1 MNLKPITLLSTLAS
15 QNLTNIFPN
24 VVIALRIFCTLP
36 VTVSE
41 AERSFSLLSR
51 VKNFLRSTMSEER
64 LTSLGMLA
72 LENDLARSLNFDDV
86 VDDFA
91 NNKSR
96 KVHL

>member
-1 MNLKPITLLSTLAS
+1 
-15 QNLTNIFPN
+15 
-24 VVIALRIFCTLP
+24 RIFCTLP

-64 LTSLGMLA
+64 LTSLGMLP

-91 NNKSR
+91 NKKSR